1 MKAKGVRI
9 CLMCLVLDCST
20 DKKNI
25 TYFQT
30 MVYFYNRKLKAKKE
44 QNVVGLYV
52 TLRNENR
59 PSVKENLALKK
70 RRFPDVR
77 SI

>member
-1 MKAKGVRI
+1 M

-30 MVYFYNRKLKAKKE
+30 VLLTFYNRKLKAKKE
-44 QNVVGLYV
+44 QQNVVRLYV

-59 PSVKENLALKK
+59 PFVKENLA
-70 RRFPDVR
+70 
-77 SI
+77 

>member
-1 MKAKGVRI
+1 
-9 CLMCLVLDCST
+9 MCLVLDCST

-30 MVYFYNRKLKAKKE
+30 VLLTFYNRKLKAKKE
-44 QNVVGLYV
+44 QQNVVGLYV

-70 RRFPDVR
+70 KDDFQMVR